1 MRFDLADL
9 SLFRHVV
16 EAGSITHGAERA
28 HLALAAA
35 STRIRNMEDALGV
48 PLLTRGR
55 QGVTPT
61 QAGRTLLQHART
73 ILRQAERL
81 HEDLGAYGGGL
92 AGQIR
97 VLSNTNALTEFLPEA
112 LSSFLAAHPNV
123 SVDLEE
129 RLSDEIVGLIAEG
142 VADLGVVAGTV
153 DAGALETYP
162 FRRDRFVL
170 VVAQD
175 HPLAKRAKIG
185 FEEVLD
191 HDFVG
196 LDRASAIQRFLATK
210 AVRIGRPLRLRVQLR
225 SFDAVCRLVECKVGI
240 GIVPETTAR
249 RVSKTMAIAI
259 VPLTDSW
266 AVRDLTI
273 CMRNMDELPLYAR
286 QLVEHLRAISVAGRC
301 LLPRHQHPII
311 EIEQHGGIVIVAGL
325 ERKIAARLVVGRDR
339 AQPQRADVAA
349 AGQLGLGQHLRP
361 GKHRAAG
368 KQRRD
373 VTAAIDG
380 GDVEGVGEAVEG
392 QRAGE
397 RDDVAAIDQPPAEAA
412 LAWR

>member
-9 SLFRHVV
+9 GLFRHVV

-35 STRIRNMEDALGV
+35 STRIRNMEEALGV

-55 QGVTPT
+55 GGVAPT
-61 QAGRTLLQHART
+61 QAGRTLLQHARVM
-73 ILRQAERL
+73 LRQAERL
-81 HEDLGAYGGGL
+81 HEELGAYSNGM

-123 SVDLEE
+123 NVDLEE

-142 VADLGVVAGTV
+142 VADLGIVAGTV
-153 DAGALETYP
+153 DAGALVTYP

-170 VVAQD
+170 VVARD
-175 HPLAKRAKIG
+175 HPLASRAKIG
-185 FEEVLD
+185 FDELLD

-196 LDRASAIQRFLATK
+196 LDRASALQRFLANK

-225 SFDAVCRLVECKVGI
+225 SFDAVCRLVECTVGI

-249 RVSKTMAIAI
+249 RAARTMAIAA
-259 VPLTDSW
+259 VPLADSW

-273 CMRNMDELPLYAR
+273 CVRDLNELPAYAR
-286 QLVEHLRAISVAGRC
+286 QLVEHLRAPNVR
-301 LLPRHQHPII
+301 
-311 EIEQHGGIVIVAGL
+311 
-325 ERKIAARLVVGRDR
+325 ARQTGEADR
-339 AQPQRADVAA
+339 A
-349 AGQLGLGQHLRP
+349 
-361 GKHRAAG
+361 KHM
-368 KQRRD
+368 
-373 VTAAIDG
+373 G
-380 GDVEGVGEAVEG
+380 GA
-392 QRAGE
+392 R
-397 RDDVAAIDQPPAEAA
+397 
-412 LAWR
+412 